1 LEGQIGSVARPKG
14 DRVGVGLTGQ
24 KCVGCLA
31 QTQRIER
38 LHEVAVGIAALH
50 LEHIV
55 GPVEQQE
62 NGRDRDGVHA
72 FCVANSHACGDA
84 AHVADLLVDN
94 DEVGGQLGDGLKH
107 IDAGS
112 HSVDVGRIVGQ
123 SGIDFFED
131 PVSVGGEK
139 DGGHGADST
148 GWRRFRPTI
157 GSGRALGGEP
167 LGKGREAVEVVDV
180 GVKEGDLHDSAGR

>member
-1 LEGQIGSVARPKG
+1 MGPIEQQHDCG
-14 DRVGVGLTGQ
+14 DRDAINAFGV
-24 KCVGCLA
+24 A
-31 QTQRIER
+31 
-38 LHEVAVGIAALH
+38 
-50 LEHIV
+50 
-55 GPVEQQE
+55 
-62 NGRDRDGVHA
+62 DGHA
-72 FCVANSHACGDA
+72 GGDA

-167 LGKGREAVEVVDV
+167 LGEGREAIEVVDV
-180 GVKEGDLHDSAGR
+180 GVEEGDLHNGAGR